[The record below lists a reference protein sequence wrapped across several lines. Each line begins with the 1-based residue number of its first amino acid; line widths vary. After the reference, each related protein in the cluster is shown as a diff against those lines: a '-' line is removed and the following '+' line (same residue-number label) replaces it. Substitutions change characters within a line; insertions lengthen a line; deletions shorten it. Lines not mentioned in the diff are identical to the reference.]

1 MDNSQKY
8 LSIGFVA
15 ALAIALVVKGVTTYG
30 VDANFWMM
38 VLGSIGAGMIYLV
51 FSIFMS
57 TQKLMPAKMNTQQQD
72 KNNKQ

>member
-8 LSIGFVA
+8 LSIGFAVA
-15 ALAIALVVKGVTTYG
+15 LVIALAVKGVTMYG

-57 TQKLMPAKMNTQQQD
+57 TKKLVPAKMNTQQD